1 MVACRSWTCTLS
13 LTIVFP
19 KSSVSPCECP
29 PRTPPPAIQHVNA
42 CAWCSRPFAS
52 FAVLKGV
59 GFRRNFVW
67 RSVRLCGMI
76 AGMSITVELPPDLD
90 QQVRDIPDVEKRV
103 LSFLRDQ
110 VEYERWR
117 RERYSDEA
125 RRLLG
130 ESKEEAARMQAEG
143 VPRAEMVRR
152 FIQAYDKV
160 AEQR

>member
-1 MVACRSWTCTLS
+1 
-13 LTIVFP
+13 
-19 KSSVSPCECP
+19 
-29 PRTPPPAIQHVNA
+29 
-42 CAWCSRPFAS
+42 
-52 FAVLKGV
+52 
-59 GFRRNFVW
+59 
-67 RSVRLCGMI
+67 MI